1 MLPLRPICA
10 RTRPRILT
18 ITTHPTTLFTLISV
32 SNVIISLRPEMTTVH
47 SIILLAMSILT
58 KNDFCIPGQAMS
70 GAGIG
75 AGAGGASDLSS
86 SSSPAAAG
94 YPDFPPSPD
103 SWLGEHYSPR
113 GFP

>member
-1 MLPLRPICA
+1 MTPLHSVYLLTMSLLIKDDF
-10 RTRPRILT
+10 RI
-18 ITTHPTTLFTLISV
+18 
-32 SNVIISLRPEMTTVH
+32 
-47 SIILLAMSILT
+47 A
-58 KNDFCIPGQAMS
+58 GQAMS